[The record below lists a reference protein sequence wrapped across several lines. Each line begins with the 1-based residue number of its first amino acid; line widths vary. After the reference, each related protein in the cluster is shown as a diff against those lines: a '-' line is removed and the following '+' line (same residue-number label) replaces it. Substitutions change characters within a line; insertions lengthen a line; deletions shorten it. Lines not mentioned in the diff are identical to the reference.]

1 MNVWTWRRGARRV
14 LILDTGG
21 SRPEARTQGLFLCRS
36 LTLPADRLLLGPVA
50 WTPVPQF
57 IRLDHEGV
65 RILADG
71 ADAEVFSA
79 FLHAAGYGDYVGVSD
94 GLRRFQPQP
103 EEIQQWQ
110 GVRQPDDSV
119 QRRLLSLN

>member
-1 MNVWTWRRGARRV
+1 MNLWTWCRGERRV

-21 SRPEARTQGLFLCRS
+21 SRPETQTQGLFLCRS
-36 LTLPADRLLLGPVA
+36 LTLPADRLLMGPVA

-65 RILADG
+65 RIPADG
-71 ADAEVFSA
+71 SDAAVFSA
-79 FLHAAGYGDYVGVSD
+79 FLHAAGYGAFTGVSD
-94 GLRRFQPQP
+94 GLRQFHPQP

-110 GVRQPDDSV
+110 GARQPENSM
-119 QRRLLSLN
+119 QRMLLSLD